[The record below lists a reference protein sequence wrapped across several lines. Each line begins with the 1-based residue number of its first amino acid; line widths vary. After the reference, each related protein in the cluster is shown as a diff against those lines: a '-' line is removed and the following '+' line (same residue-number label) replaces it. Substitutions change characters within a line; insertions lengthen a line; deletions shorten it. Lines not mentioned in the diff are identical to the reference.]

1 MQHLRGSLPGD
12 SPPSIYPLLHESTP
26 LSKLP
31 SIVSLAVA
39 AVLLAGCS
47 TATEEPDVRSAAT
60 ESASSSATP
69 TEEETATPEPEDT
82 QSEEP
87 AEPSPQPSP
96 EPSAEPIVETPV
108 EPAPDL
114 EPLPAG
120 PNDPFVPPPHGE
132 PNPMT
137 GNPYPDVPPGSPHQ
151 GDPNDEDARS
161 VAHPQPGYPGPGI
174 VVTRGVLRIGGSGYA
189 PGEEI
194 HILFAEP
201 NTDYNLLSPGG
212 GWPQTPVVAYPGPD
226 GSYTFDIHTD
236 QLAPGEYGVMTW
248 VPERG
253 RETPGA
259 GEASKRFLE
268 VTLVE

>member
-1 MQHLRGSLPGD
+1 
-12 SPPSIYPLLHESTP
+12 

-31 SIVSLAVA
+31 SIVTLSVIA
-39 AVLLAGCS
+39 AILAGCS
-47 TATEEPDVRSAAT
+47 GAANEPAAQPAAT
-60 ESASSSATP
+60 ETASPSARP
-69 TEEETATPEPEDT
+69 TAEETTQPEEAQPEET
-82 QSEEP
+82 VE
-87 AEPSPQPSP
+87 PSP
-96 EPSAEPIVETPV
+96 EPSAVPVVEEPE

-114 EPLPAG
+114 EPLPAV

-132 PNPMT
+132 PNPMP
-137 GNPYPDVPPGSPHQ
+137 GNPYPDVPQGSPHQ
-151 GDPNDEDARS
+151 GDPDDEGARS
-161 VAHPQPGYPGPGI
+161 VAYPQPGSPGPHI

-201 NTDYNLLSPGG
+201 NTDHNLLSPGT
-212 GWPQTPVVAYPGPD
+212 GWPQDPVVAYPGPD
-226 GSYTFDIHTD
+226 GSYTFDIHTH

-253 RETPGA
+253 RQTPGA